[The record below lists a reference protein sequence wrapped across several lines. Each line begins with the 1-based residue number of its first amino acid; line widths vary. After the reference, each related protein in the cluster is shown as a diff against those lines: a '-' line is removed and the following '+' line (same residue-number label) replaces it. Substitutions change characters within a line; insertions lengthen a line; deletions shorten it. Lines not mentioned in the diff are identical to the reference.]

1 MENYVITIARGFGSG
16 GRMIGMELA
25 NKLDIAYIDNEILQ
39 MASEESGIGEA
50 FFVHADEKMPK
61 LFLNKSAVN
70 PIDRIIKPASSKFI
84 SNENLF
90 NYQKKI
96 ILRLAREESCVIIGR
111 AADYILRTFPNV
123 VSVNIQAPLDA
134 CIASIMSRMMV
145 DEKEAEKLIKTT
157 DKYRADYYRYYTGQ
171 EWDNPINYDIS
182 LNSERLGREN
192 VSDYIIQFAEKK
204 LGKKLMKNEE

>member
-25 NKLDIAYIDNEILQ
+25 NKLNITYIDNEILQ

-50 FFVHADEKMPK
+50 FFVHADERIHKS
-61 LFLNKSAVN
+61 FLKKSAIN
-70 PIDRIIKPASSKFI
+70 PIDRIITPASSKFI

-96 ILRLAREESCVIIGR
+96 ILRLAMEESCVIIGR

-123 VSVNIQAPLDA
+123 VSVNIQAPMDA
-134 CIASIMSRMMV
+134 CVDSIMNRMLV
-145 DEKEAEKLIKTT
+145 DEKEAERLIKTT
-157 DKYRADYYRYYTGQ
+157 DKYRADYYRYYTGK
-171 EWDNPINYDIS
+171 EWDNPVNYDICI
-182 LNSERLGREN
+182 NSQRVGREN

>member
-25 NKLDIAYIDNEILQ
+25 SKLNIAYIDNEILQ

-50 FFVHADEKMPK
+50 FFVHADEKLHK
-61 LFLNKSAVN
+61 LFFNKSVTN
-70 PIDRIIKPASSKFI
+70 PIDRIITPASNKFI

-96 ILRLAREESCVIIGR
+96 ILRLAMEESCVIIGR

-123 VSVNIQAPLDA
+123 VSVNIQAPVDA
-134 CIASIMSRMMV
+134 CIDSIMHRMMV
-145 DEKEAEKLIKTT
+145 DEKEAEKLVKTT

-182 LNSERLGREN
+182 INSERLGREN